1 MIAYCRPRAHH
12 EWIYIPFHE
21 WARIANKTHYYRFID
36 DLEAKNIISSDWRYR
51 HNPNNKADSYCRKF
65 QLEIKIHAD
74 SSIQTDGLNVT
85 NFYEAWLRV
94 CAGDVRRAAEAT
106 GLTTQRF
113 YHYKAANDRKS
124 ESIIN
129 VDFQSSI

>member
-1 MIAYCRPRAHH
+1 MP
-12 EWIYIPFHE
+12 
-21 WARIANKTHYYRFID
+21 
-36 DLEAKNIISSDWRYR
+36 
-51 HNPNNKADSYCRKF
+51 ADSP
-65 QLEIKIHAD
+65 
-74 SSIQTDGLNVT
+74 IQTDGLNVT
-85 NFYEAWLRV
+85 NFYEAWLGV
-94 CAGDVRRAAEAT
+94 CAGDVHRAAEAT